1 MAHQGTAGRIFAL
14 MPNAA
19 APLPYLVFD
28 FDSTF
33 TQVEGLDELAD
44 IALQGHPDQARVV
57 GQIKALTDQGMAGE
71 IGFQES
77 LSKRL
82 ALLGANERHLAPLV
96 ARLKTKVSESIRRNG
111 NFFRQFADRIYVVSS
126 GFREFIEPVVAE
138 FGISAAHVLANTFIF
153 DADGN
158 ITGCDPG
165 NVLSR
170 DGGKIRQLVL
180 LNLDGPVY
188 VLGDGYTDYQIREA
202 GLAHRFYA
210 YTENVSRPTVVARA
224 DEVLP
229 SFDEF
234 LYQLKLPMTLSY
246 PKTRI
251 KVLLLESPDARAAEL
266 FAQEGYQVEEV
277 RGGLDEDEL
286 IQRIEG
292 VSILGIR
299 SKTQVTER
307 VLEAANRLIGIGA
320 FCIGTNQIDLAA
332 AMKKG
337 IAVFNAPFS
346 NTRSVVELA
355 LGEIIMLARRIPE
368 KNPKMHRGEWDKS
381 AHGSFEIRGKTLGI
395 VGYGNIGSQLS
406 VVAEAIGMKVV
417 YFDVAEKLQL
427 GNAVKC
433 KTLEKLLRQA
443 DVVTLHIDGRPENE
457 NYFGAAEFALMK
469 PGALFLN
476 NARGHVVNV
485 PALAAALRA
494 GQLGGAAVDVF
505 PHEPKTNHESFENE
519 LRGLPNVLLTP
530 HIGGSTAEAQRNI
543 AEFVPERL
551 MAYVNTGNTQQ
562 AVNFP
567 NIQLPAQ
574 QAHRLIHI
582 HANVPGVLANI
593 NNVLAAHHVNILGQY
608 LKTNEHIGYV
618 ITDID
623 KEYDQE
629 VIQTLRNVEH
639 TIKFRVLY

>member
-1 MAHQGTAGRIFAL
+1 MPRQGTAVRIFAP
-14 MPNAA
+14 MPQAA

-44 IALQGHPDQARVV
+44 IALAGRPDAAERVA
-57 GQIKALTDQGMAGE
+57 QIRALTDQGMAGE

-77 LSKRL
+77 LARRL
-82 ALLGANERHLAPLV
+82 ALLGANRAHLAPLV
-96 ARLKTKVSESIRRNG
+96 ARLKSKVSESIRRNG
-111 NFFRQFADRIYVVSS
+111 DFFRQFADRIYVVSS

-138 FGISAAHVLANTFIF
+138 FGIMPAHVLANTFTF
-153 DADGN
+153 DAAGN
-158 ITGCDPG
+158 ITGCDPA

-180 LNLDGPVY
+180 LDLDGPVY

-210 YTENVSRPTVVARA
+210 YIENVSRPTVVAHA
-224 DEVLP
+224 DEVIP
-229 SFDEF
+229 TFDEF
-234 LYQLKLPMTLSY
+234 LYQLRLPMTLSY
-246 PKTRI
+246 PKNRI
-251 KVLLLESPDARAAEL
+251 KVLLLENPDARAAEL
-266 FAQEGYQVEEV
+266 FRQEGYQVEEV
-277 RGGLDEDEL
+277 KGGLDEDEL

-292 VSILGIR
+292 VSLLGIR
-299 SKTQVTER
+299 SKTQVTQR

-337 IAVFNAPFS
+337 VAVFNAPFS
-346 NTRSVVELA
+346 NTRSVVELTLA
-355 LGEIIMLARRIPE
+355 ELIMLARRIPE
-368 KNPKMHRGEWDKS
+368 KNPKMHAGEWDKS
-381 AHGSFEIRGKTLGI
+381 ASGSFEIRGKTLGI

-406 VVAEAIGMKVV
+406 VVAEAVGMKVI
-417 YFDVAEKLQL
+417 YYDMAEKLQL
-427 GNAVKC
+427 GNAVKARAL
-433 KTLEKLLRQA
+433 TELLEQA

-457 NYFGAAEFALMK
+457 NFFGEKEFAQMK
-469 PGALFLN
+469 KGALFIN
-476 NARGHVVNV
+476 NARGHVVDV
-485 PALAAALRA
+485 PALAAALRSDH
-494 GQLGGAAVDVF
+494 LGGAAVDVF
-505 PHEPKTNHESFENE
+505 PYEPKTNHESFENE

-543 AEFVPERL
+543 AEFVPERIIQ
-551 MAYVNTGNTQQ
+551 YINTGNTQQ
-562 AVNFP
+562 SVNFP
-567 NIQLPAQ
+567 NIQLPTQ

-593 NNVLAAHHVNILGQY
+593 NNVLARHHVNILGQY

-618 ITDID
+618 ITDINR
-623 KEYDQE
+623 EYDQE
-629 VIQTLRNVEH
+629 VIQALREVAH

>member
-1 MAHQGTAGRIFAL
+1 MSA
-14 MPNAA
+14 PA

-44 IALQGHPDQARVV
+44 IALQGHPDQAKVV

-77 LSKRL
+77 LSRRL
-82 ALLGANERHLAPLV
+82 ALLGANERHLAPLI
-96 ARLKTKVSESIRRNG
+96 ARLKTRVSESIRRNG

-138 FGISAAHVLANTFIF
+138 FGIAPAHVLANTFTF
-153 DADGN
+153 DAAGN
-158 ITGCDPG
+158 ITGCDPQ

-180 LNLDGPVY
+180 LDLDGPVY
-188 VLGDGYTDYQIREA
+188 VFGDGYTDYQIREA
-202 GLAHRFYA
+202 GLAQRFYA
-210 YTENVSRPTVVARA
+210 YTENVSRPTVVAQA

-229 SFDEF
+229 TFDEF

-246 PKTRI
+246 PKNRI
-251 KVLLLESPDARAAEL
+251 KVLLLENPDARAKEL
-266 FAQEGYQVEEV
+266 FLAEGYQVDTV
-277 RGGLDEDEL
+277 PGGLDEDEL
-286 IQRIEG
+286 LARIEG

-299 SKTQVTER
+299 SKTQVTQR
-307 VLEAANRLIGIGA
+307 VLDAANRLIAIGA
-320 FCIGTNQIDLAA
+320 FCIGTNQIDLTG

-337 IAVFNAPFS
+337 VAVFNAPFS

-355 LGEIIMLARRIPE
+355 LGEIIVLARRIPE
-368 KNPKMHRGEWDKS
+368 KNPKMHAGEWDKS
-381 AHGSFEIRGKTLGI
+381 ASGSFEIRGKTLGI
-395 VGYGNIGSQLS
+395 VGYGNIGAQLS
-406 VVAEAIGMKVV
+406 VVAEAVGMKVV

-433 KTLEKLLRQA
+433 RTLEELLEQS
-443 DVVTLHIDGRPENE
+443 DVVTLHIDGRTENTNFIGE
-457 NYFGAAEFALMK
+457 KEFALMK
-469 PGALFLN
+469 KGALFLN
-476 NARGHVVNV
+476 NARGHVVDV
-485 PALAAALRA
+485 PALAAALRS
-494 GQLGGAAVDVF
+494 GHLGGAAVDVF
-505 PHEPKTNHESFENE
+505 PYEPKTNHETFENE

-543 AEFVPERL
+543 AEFVPERI
-551 MAYVNTGNTQQ
+551 MQYINTGNTQQ
-562 AVNFP
+562 SVNFP
-567 NIQLPAQ
+567 NIQLPTQ

-593 NNVLAAHHVNILGQY
+593 NNVLAQHHVNILGQY

-623 KEYDQE
+623 RQYDQE
-629 VIQTLRNVEH
+629 VIQALRAVAH

>member
-1 MAHQGTAGRIFAL
+1 MSKAT
-14 MPNAA
+14 

-44 IALQGHPDQARVV
+44 IALAGRSDAAERVAK
-57 GQIKALTDQGMAGE
+57 IRALTDQGMAGE

-77 LSKRL
+77 LARRL
-82 ALLGANERHLAPLV
+82 ALLGANERHLTPLV

-111 NFFRQFADRIYVVSS
+111 AFFRQFADRIYVVSS

-138 FGISAAHVLANTFIF
+138 FGITPGHVLANTFTF
-153 DADGN
+153 DTDGN

-180 LNLDGPVY
+180 LDLDGPVY

-210 YTENVSRPTVVARA
+210 YTENVSRPSVVAHA

-229 SFDEF
+229 TFDEF
-234 LYQLKLPMTLSY
+234 LYQLRLPMTLSY
-246 PKTRI
+246 PKNRI
-251 KVLLLESPDARAAEL
+251 KVLLLENPDARAKEL
-266 FAQEGYQVEEV
+266 FTQEGYQVEEV
-277 RGGLDEDEL
+277 KGGLDEDEL
-286 IQRIEG
+286 VARIEG

-299 SKTQVTER
+299 SKTQVTQR
-307 VLEAANRLIGIGA
+307 VLDAANRLISIGA
-320 FCIGTNQIDLAA
+320 FCIGTNQIDLSGAI
-332 AMKKG
+332 KKG
-337 IAVFNAPFS
+337 VAVFNAPFS
-346 NTRSVVELA
+346 NTRSVVELT
-355 LGEIIMLARRIPE
+355 LGEIILLARRIPE
-368 KNPKMHRGEWDKS
+368 KNPKMHAGEWDKS
-381 AHGSFEIRGKTLGI
+381 AGGSFEIRGKTLGI

-406 VVAEAIGMKVV
+406 VVAEAVGMKVV
-417 YFDVAEKLQL
+417 YFDMAEKLQL

-433 KTLEKLLRQA
+433 RTLEELLPQA
-443 DVVTLHIDGRPENE
+443 DVVTLHIDGRPENQDF
-457 NYFGAAEFALMK
+457 FGAKEFAQMK
-469 PGALFLN
+469 PGALFIN
-476 NARGHVVNV
+476 NARGHVVDV
-485 PALAAALRA
+485 PALAAVLRS
-494 GQLGGAAVDVF
+494 GHLGGAAIDVF
-505 PHEPKTNHESFENE
+505 PYEPKTNHESFENE

-543 AEFVPERL
+543 GEFVPERL
-551 MAYVNTGNTQQ
+551 MQYINTGNTQQ
-562 AVNFP
+562 SVNFP
-567 NIQLPAQ
+567 NIQLPVQ
-574 QAHRLIHI
+574 PGHRLIHI

-593 NNVLAAHHVNILGQY
+593 NNVLAAHQVNILGQY

-618 ITDID
+618 ITDINR
-623 KEYDQE
+623 EYDLD
-629 VIQTLRNVEH
+629 VIQALREVEH